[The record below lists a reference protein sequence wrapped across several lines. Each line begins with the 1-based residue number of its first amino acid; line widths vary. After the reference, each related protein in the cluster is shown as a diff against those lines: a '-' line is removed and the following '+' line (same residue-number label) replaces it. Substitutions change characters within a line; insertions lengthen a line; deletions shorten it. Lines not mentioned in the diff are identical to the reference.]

1 MNEIAVSPATRS
13 KVASFLIGGGDMATL
28 ISAYD
33 WSGTPLGALETWPQ
47 SLKTAT
53 AILLRSPVPIVML
66 WGEDGIMIYNDAYS
80 VFAAERHP
88 RLLGCK
94 VREGWPEVAD
104 FNDNVMKVG
113 LAGGTLAYRD
123 QELTLHRKSAPEQ
136 VWMNLDYSPVLDE
149 SGKPAGVIAIVVET
163 TEKVLA
169 QRRIAAERERLAQ
182 MFEKAP
188 SFMALLRGPDHVF
201 ELINSAQAKLI
212 GERDVLGKAVGRA
225 LPELE
230 GQGLFELLDHVY
242 GTGRAVAG
250 KARRVW
256 LQRTPDG
263 PLEERFVD
271 IVFQPITDLDRT
283 VSGIFVEGADV
294 TERTKAEAEVRRS
307 EERFRALVNAT
318 SDVVYHM
325 SPDWSEMRQL
335 YGRDFIADT
344 IEPSRTW
351 LQKYIFPEDQDLV
364 LKTIEDAI
372 RGKSTFQ
379 LEHRV
384 RRVDGSSGWTFS
396 RAVPLLDKAGEIT
409 GWFGAASDITARKQ
423 SEEHLKLMVDELN
436 HRVKNMLAT
445 VQSIAAQTFRGG
457 TQEEARAAFEA
468 RLFALSHAHQL
479 LTREHWEGVDLSEL
493 ALQILE
499 PFKSRSGEAD
509 RFSVSG
515 TDIRLKPKLA
525 LSLGMA
531 FHELAGNAAKYGA
544 LSNSAGRVSL
554 AWQRRPEDRLRLVW
568 RERDGPRVHR
578 PTRRGFGSRLIERG
592 LANDLGGTVRLDYD
606 ARGVECVIEMP
617 IPRW

>member
-1 MNEIAVSPATRS
+1 
-13 KVASFLIGGGDMATL
+13 
-28 ISAYD
+28 
-33 WSGTPLGALETWPQ
+33 
-47 SLKTAT
+47 
-53 AILLRSPVPIVML
+53 
-66 WGEDGIMIYNDAYS
+66 
-80 VFAAERHP
+80 
-88 RLLGCK
+88 
-94 VREGWPEVAD
+94 
-104 FNDNVMKVG
+104 
-113 LAGGTLAYRD
+113 
-123 QELTLHRKSAPEQ
+123 
-136 VWMNLDYSPVLDE
+136 
-149 SGKPAGVIAIVVET
+149 
-163 TEKVLA
+163 
-169 QRRIAAERERLAQ
+169 
-182 MFEKAP
+182 
-188 SFMALLRGPDHVF
+188 
-201 ELINSAQAKLI
+201 
-212 GERDVLGKAVGRA
+212 
-225 LPELE
+225 
-230 GQGLFELLDHVY
+230 
-242 GTGRAVAG
+242 
-250 KARRVW
+250 
-256 LQRTPDG
+256 
-263 PLEERFVD
+263 
-271 IVFQPITDLDRT
+271 
-283 VSGIFVEGADV
+283 
-294 TERTKAEAEVRRS
+294 
-307 EERFRALVNAT
+307 
-318 SDVVYHM
+318 
-325 SPDWSEMRQL
+325 
-335 YGRDFIADT
+335 
-344 IEPSRTW
+344 
-351 LQKYIFPEDQDLV
+351 V

-372 RGKSTFQ
+372 RAKNIFQ

-479 LTREHWEGVDLSEL
+479 LTREHWEGVDLSDL

>member
-13 KVASFLIGGGDMATL
+13 EVASFLIGGGDMATL

-66 WGEDGIMIYNDAYS
+66 WGEDGIMICNDAYS

-242 GTGRAVAG
+242 RTGRAVAG
-250 KARRVW
+250 KARRVL

-294 TERTKAEAEVRRS
+294 TERTRAEAEVRRS

-344 IEPSRTW
+344 MEPSRTW

-372 RGKSTFQ
+372 RAKNTFQ

-423 SEEHLKLMVDELN
+423 GEEHLKLMVDELN

-479 LTREHWEGVDLSEL
+479 LTREHWEGVDLSDL

-606 ARGVECVIEMP
+606 PRGVVCVIEMP

>member
-1 MNEIAVSPATRS
+1 LA
-13 KVASFLIGGGDMATL
+13 
-28 ISAYD
+28 
-33 WSGTPLGALETWPQ
+33 
-47 SLKTAT
+47 
-53 AILLRSPVPIVML
+53 
-66 WGEDGIMIYNDAYS
+66 
-80 VFAAERHP
+80 
-88 RLLGCK
+88 
-94 VREGWPEVAD
+94 PEV
-104 FNDNVMKVG
+104 
-113 LAGGTLAYRD
+113 
-123 QELTLHRKSAPEQ
+123 H
-136 VWMNLDYSPVLDE
+136 
-149 SGKPAGVIAIVVET
+149 
-163 TEKVLA
+163 
-169 QRRIAAERERLAQ
+169 
-182 MFEKAP
+182 
-188 SFMALLRGPDHVF
+188 
-201 ELINSAQAKLI
+201 
-212 GERDVLGKAVGRA
+212 
-225 LPELE
+225 
-230 GQGLFELLDHVY
+230 
-242 GTGRAVAG
+242 
-250 KARRVW
+250 
-256 LQRTPDG
+256 
-263 PLEERFVD
+263 
-271 IVFQPITDLDRT
+271 
-283 VSGIFVEGADV
+283 
-294 TERTKAEAEVRRS
+294 
-307 EERFRALVNAT
+307 
-318 SDVVYHM
+318 
-325 SPDWSEMRQL
+325 
-335 YGRDFIADT
+335 
-344 IEPSRTW
+344 
-351 LQKYIFPEDQDLV
+351 FPEDQDLV

-372 RGKSTFQ
+372 RAKSTFQ

-423 SEEHLKLMVDELN
+423 GEEHLKLMVDELN

-606 ARGVECVIEMP
+606 PRGVVCVIEMP

>member
-13 KVASFLIGGGDMATL
+13 KVASFLIGGGEMATL

-294 TERTKAEAEVRRS
+294 TERTRAEAEVRRS

-445 VQSIAAQTFRGG
+445 VQSIVAQTFRGG

-578 PTRRGFGSRLIERG
+578 PRRRGFGSRLIERG

-606 ARGVECVIEMP
+606 PRGVVCVIEMP

>member
-13 KVASFLIGGGDMATL
+13 KVASFLIGGGEMATL

-88 RLLGCK
+88 RLLGCN

-182 MFEKAP
+182 MFEKTP

-250 KARRVW
+250 KARKVL

-271 IVFQPITDLDRT
+271 IVFQPITNLDRT

-294 TERTKAEAEVRRS
+294 TERTRAEVEVRRS

-372 RGKSTFQ
+372 RAKSTFQ

-423 SEEHLKLMVDELN
+423 GEEHLKLMVDELN

-479 LTREHWEGVDLSEL
+479 LTREHWEGVDLSDL

-606 ARGVECVIEMP
+606 PRGVVCVIEMP

>member
-1 MNEIAVSPATRS
+1 
-13 KVASFLIGGGDMATL
+13 
-28 ISAYD
+28 
-33 WSGTPLGALETWPQ
+33 
-47 SLKTAT
+47 
-53 AILLRSPVPIVML
+53 
-66 WGEDGIMIYNDAYS
+66 
-80 VFAAERHP
+80 
-88 RLLGCK
+88 
-94 VREGWPEVAD
+94 
-104 FNDNVMKVG
+104 
-113 LAGGTLAYRD
+113 
-123 QELTLHRKSAPEQ
+123 
-136 VWMNLDYSPVLDE
+136 
-149 SGKPAGVIAIVVET
+149 
-163 TEKVLA
+163 
-169 QRRIAAERERLAQ
+169 

-250 KARRVW
+250 KARRVL

-344 IEPSRTW
+344 MEPSRTW

-372 RGKSTFQ
+372 RAKSTFQ

-436 HRVKNMLAT
+436 HPSKTCWLPCSPSSRKRSAVELRK
-445 VQSIAAQTFRGG
+445 RR
-457 TQEEARAAFEA
+457 ARRS
-468 RLFALSHAHQL
+468 RLGSLLSHM
-479 LTREHWEGVDLSEL
+479 RINCS
-493 ALQILE
+493 LE
-499 PFKSRSGEAD
+499 SIGKE
-509 RFSVSG
+509 
-515 TDIRLKPKLA
+515 
-525 LSLGMA
+525 
-531 FHELAGNAAKYGA
+531 
-544 LSNSAGRVSL
+544 
-554 AWQRRPEDRLRLVW
+554 
-568 RERDGPRVHR
+568 
-578 PTRRGFGSRLIERG
+578 
-592 LANDLGGTVRLDYD
+592 
-606 ARGVECVIEMP
+606 
-617 IPRW
+617 